1 MHVCTYASMYICTLL
16 NSFALVGF
24 DTELVEV
31 IGGVIDFQ
39 KVVDDDERLEDT
51 PKRRG
56 ETPVRSY
63 S

>member
-1 MHVCTYASMYICTLL
+1 MYICTLL

-31 IGGVIDFQ
+31 IGSVIDFQ
-39 KVVDDDERLEDT
+39 KVVDDDERLKDT